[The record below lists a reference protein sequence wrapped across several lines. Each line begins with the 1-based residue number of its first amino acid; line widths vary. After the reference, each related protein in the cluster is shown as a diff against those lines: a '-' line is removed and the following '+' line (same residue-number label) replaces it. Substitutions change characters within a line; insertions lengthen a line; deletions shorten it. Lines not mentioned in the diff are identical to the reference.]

1 MGNKKSEVYTFTLK
15 KKELIAVIAGILV
28 TYLMVFI
35 LGYTLGKESVPV
47 SISTIAETYEQ
58 QEAESSEPTV
68 PLETSPPI
76 ATTQQE
82 RPTSAP
88 MTLPKANE
96 TATPRPKKIEKKEV
110 AVEIPVKPIKHEEKK
125 SFTRY
130 FVQAGAFSKKK
141 SAERLAERLKEKGY
155 KITVMKVGGLYKV
168 LIGPFVSKK
177 EAIKNKGRL
186 IKDEKIYGYIVHY

>member
-68 PLETSPPI
+68 PPETSPPI

-88 MTLPKANE
+88 TTLPKANE
-96 TATPRPKKIEKKEV
+96 TFTPSPKIEKKEV